1 MNQKEEKEDEEIQ
14 MENVDSES
22 DLENKVIP
30 ENYRSQHDMLAGG
43 APELNE
49 ISDFDY
55 IWAPRQSNNNK
66 SNTGIIEILDNR
78 EEIEIL
84 YDHFD
89 FNGMSF
95 IPYYS
100 TCFHY
105 LNISNKGPFFFLFF
119 L

>member
-22 DLENKVIP
+22 DSEDKAIP

-49 ISDFDY
+49 ISDFDH

-66 SNTGIIEILDNR
+66 SNIIEILDNR

-84 YDHFD
+84 DDHFD

-100 TCFHY
+100 T
-105 LNISNKGPFFFLFF
+105 FFIIIIHFKNWGFGGEAS
-119 L
+119 

>member
-1 MNQKEEKEDEEIQ
+1 MYKYEYLSRQVPMNQKEEKEDEEIQ
-14 MENVDSES
+14 MENVGSES
-22 DLENKVIP
+22 DLEDKVIP

-49 ISDFDY
+49 ISDFDH

-66 SNTGIIEILDNR
+66 SNIIEILDNR

-84 YDHFD
+84 DDHFD

-100 TCFHY
+100 TFFHY
-105 LNISNKGPFFFLFF
+105 IYTF
-119 L
+119 